1 MYKLQVV
8 LVPPSLQATTPMQFG
23 YGPTV
28 AESSQLLPN
37 RTSIAQSAG
46 DASLQYA
53 NMRSASVSFSPS
65 YFNQS
70 RFKKFLLFTKPTN
83 TLLNL
88 SDEIIDKCE
97 KMYPS
102 LQEDI
107 EILSLQDNTGCDLD
121 PDFLVK
127 DVFNINNIVKV
138 ILRNEI
144 DLDDSAPVSLYRSA
158 KRSKM
163 NNGSPH
169 PVQPQQQISSSSGV
183 LRIAKKRPPTSTTA
197 TTTIRSATNG
207 SMRISTPL
215 ARQIYPP
222 PSSKMMSNNSDDEEQ
237 EEEDDIGERS
247 FLPPPTQP
255 QSPPIRISSG
265 IDTGKKIKSSAVEED
280 IVSRSET
287 VDPDKSKQQRLLSGT
302 PIMSTMTPN
311 RVTLTGQRVVSEH
324 AQKNELVFSASAS
337 SSSSFAAAAAVA
349 LSAHDSNRKP
359 PVTSPRITSG
369 MLRIPEPRISEIE
382 KELKE
387 GPSSPASILPAKS
400 AKIPMKKPYLENG
413 DDYESDES
421 SSSGTQET
429 PETEPHSKASLQRS
443 QSSIADNNGSPV
455 KNSPLGD
462 AMPHNVHLA
471 ELPKASSPANT
482 KSSNG
487 QPPTK
492 QQQRKN
498 SLETIVER
506 KTRTQPAAATAE
518 PRRMN
523 DFPDDSQGKAGDGNP
538 NEKSLQKEN
547 LPTVAHNK
555 QPILASSKKPNGKEI
570 PTQSPLGSKFTTNGG
585 ATIDNALED
594 DDDDDEEADTTV
606 RIVLQ
611 DSDSSSFQKSELF
624 KMIEGN
630 GKDLPQW
637 FKGKNSRKNSA
648 SSNNKNAKP
657 YTTVLNKDIDNSKP
671 DPRNILPQRTPRSA
685 AKRAAQLLA
694 GAKKN
699 EVPGKATQ
707 DSSSAGSTDDE
718 SESGI
723 ETDVSSDDVTK
734 RKSVPL
740 PNDKPRDI
748 SLHSLKGSVVPVTDA
763 KVISKHDDEQIEDK
777 KSPQKIPEK
786 KIESASSKSSETPK
800 VPQSSVSDIKIS
812 EQMAKSFYPNSS
824 KKQNERAKV
833 QSKTT
838 PPPIPSSTGSTPL
851 LATKVNA
858 SPTQKV
864 NNKIVKPKAKKEVTQ
879 PDNKKKEALAKVI
892 DTKNTTTDEVKDAS
906 AKVDKEKV
914 EAKKPEKAP
923 TSALD
928 VNNNKNTPKED
939 EAPQSKQLKP
949 SKVEIQSEAKIAKN
963 TTEDKPKLTKPSAND
978 KLKDLKAKFTNSKP
992 FAPAGIVS
1000 SEKNESV
1007 LADEDSDSSGSSTE
1021 DESSSSSSSSS
1032 DGETSTSRKSR
1043 RVVVNTPREPV
1054 RSSSSKIDAQT
1065 SSLNQT
1071 KTTTPNKVP
1080 VTQLMDMSSPPS
1092 AKSRTPSKPSSILHD
1107 LPRKV
1112 RPSLSSLSDL
1122 VSRGIPDVKEKSSK
1136 SIGKPQPK
1144 AASSSD
1150 DDSSPSSGSDSS
1162 SDSGSESG
1170 SDSDSGSDVD
1180 SDDSSDSSEDGKSFI
1195 SAKSASAALGKK
1207 KKPSGG
1213 FASLIKD
1220 FKKK

>member
-121 PDFLVK
+121 PDFLIK

-144 DLDDSAPVSLYRSA
+144 DLDDSAPVSLYRSV

-163 NNGSPH
+163 NNGSPR

-197 TTTIRSATNG
+197 TSTIRSGTNG

-222 PSSKMMSNNSDDEEQ
+222 PSSKMMSNNSDDEE
-237 EEEDDIGERS
+237 EEDIGERS

-265 IDTGKKIKSSAVEED
+265 IDTGKKIRSSAVEED

-302 PIMSTMTPN
+302 PVMSTMTPN

-337 SSSSFAAAAAVA
+337 SSSSFAAVA
-349 LSAHDSNRKP
+349 LTAYDSNKKP
-359 PVTSPRITSG
+359 PATSPRITSG

-471 ELPKASSPANT
+471 ELPKASSPANV

-487 QPPTK
+487 QLPTK
-492 QQQRKN
+492 QQQRKG

-506 KTRTQPAAATAE
+506 KMRKDLAATAE

-523 DFPDDSQGKAGDGNP
+523 DFPDDSQGKEDGDS
-538 NEKSLQKEN
+538 NEKILQKEN
-547 LPTVAHNK
+547 LPTVPHNK
-555 QPILASSKKPNGKEI
+555 QPILASSKKPNGKVI
-570 PTQSPLGSKFTTNGG
+570 PTHSPLVSKFTANGG
-585 ATIDNALED
+585 ATIDDALA
-594 DDDDDEEADTTV
+594 DDDDEEADTTV
-606 RIVLQ
+606 RIVHQ

-630 GKDLPQW
+630 GEDLPQW

-699 EVPGKATQ
+699 EVPEKATQ

-723 ETDVSSDDVTK
+723 ETDVSSDDLTK
-734 RKSVPL
+734 RQSAPL
-740 PNDKPRDI
+740 ANGGPKGDI
-748 SLHSLKGSVVPVTDA
+748 SLYSLKGSVVPLTDA
-763 KVISKHDDEQIEDK
+763 KVNSKQDDGQIENK

-786 KIESASSKSSETPK
+786 KIEPVLKATETSKI
-800 VPQSSVSDIKIS
+800 PQSSVSDIKIS

-824 KKQNERAKV
+824 KKQNERAKLP
-833 QSKTT
+833 SKTT
-838 PPPIPSSTGSTPL
+838 PPPALSSTGNTPSV
-851 LATKVNA
+851 ATKANA
-858 SPTQKV
+858 SPAQKV

-879 PDNKKKEALAKVI
+879 PDNKNKEALTKAIDSKSTATSEAK
-892 DTKNTTTDEVKDAS
+892 DSS
-906 AKVDKEKV
+906 AKVDKKKV
-914 EAKKPEKAP
+914 EAKELEKAP
-923 TSALD
+923 TNSLGAK
-928 VNNNKNTPKED
+928 NKNTPKGD
-939 EAPQSKQLKP
+939 EAPMSKQLKAN
-949 SKVEIQSEAKIAKN
+949 KVEIQNEAKTANN
-963 TTEDKPKLTKPSAND
+963 TIKDKPKLAKPSAND
-978 KLKDLKAKFTNSKP
+978 KLKDLKAKFTNSKS
-992 FAPAGIVS
+992 FAPAGLVS
-1000 SEKNESV
+1000 TEKKDSV
-1007 LADEDSDSSGSSTE
+1007 LSNEDSDSSGSSTE

-1054 RSSSSKIDAQT
+1054 RSSSSKIDAVT
-1065 SSLNQT
+1065 PSLSQT
-1071 KTTTPNKVP
+1071 KNATPNKVP

-1092 AKSRTPSKPSSILHD
+1092 AKSRTPSKSSSILHD

-1144 AASSSD
+1144 VASSSD
-1150 DDSSPSSGSDSS
+1150 DESSPSSGSDSS

-1170 SDSDSGSDVD
+1170 SDSNSGSGLD
-1180 SDDSSDSSEDGKSFI
+1180 SDDSGDSSGDGKSFI

>member
-37 RTSIAQSAG
+37 RTSIGQSAG

-121 PDFLVK
+121 PDFLIK

-144 DLDDSAPVSLYRSA
+144 DLDDSAPVSLYRSV

-169 PVQPQQQISSSSGV
+169 SVQPQQQISSSSSGV

-197 TTTIRSATNG
+197 TTTIRSTTNG

-222 PSSKMMSNNSDDEEQ
+222 PSSKMMSNNSDDEE
-237 EEEDDIGERS
+237 EEEEDIGERS

-265 IDTGKKIKSSAVEED
+265 IDTGKKIRSSTVEED

-349 LSAHDSNRKP
+349 LTAHDSNRKP

-471 ELPKASSPANT
+471 ELPKASSPAST
-482 KSSNG
+482 KPSNG
-487 QPPTK
+487 QLPTK
-492 QQQRKN
+492 QQQGKG

-506 KTRTQPAAATAE
+506 KMRAQPAAVSME

-523 DFPDDSQGKAGDGNP
+523 GFPDNSQGKEDGNP

-594 DDDDDEEADTTV
+594 DEDEEADTTV
-606 RIVLQ
+606 RIVHQ

-734 RKSVPL
+734 RKSAPL
-740 PNDKPRDI
+740 PNDGPKDI
-748 SLHSLKGSVVPVTDA
+748 SLHSLKGSVVPLTDA
-763 KVISKHDDEQIEDK
+763 KVNSKQDDEQIEGK

-786 KIESASSKSSETPK
+786 KIESPAKASETSK

-833 QSKTT
+833 QSKTAT
-838 PPPIPSSTGSTPL
+838 PSVPSSTGSTPL
-851 LATKVNA
+851 LATKVN
-858 SPTQKV
+858 SFPTQKV

-879 PDNKKKEALAKVI
+879 PDNKKKEEFAKAI
-892 DTKNTTTDEVKDAS
+892 DSKNTTTDEVKDSS
-906 AKVDKEKV
+906 AKVVDKKKV
-914 EAKKPEKAP
+914 EAKEPEKAP

-928 VNNNKNTPKED
+928 ANNKNTPNEV
-939 EAPQSKQLKP
+939 EAPQSKQLKA
-949 SKVEIQSEAKIAKN
+949 SKAGVQNEAKIAKN
-963 TTEDKPKLTKPSAND
+963 TTEDKPKLAKPSAND
-978 KLKDLKAKFTNSKP
+978 KLKDLKAKFTSSKS

-1000 SEKNESV
+1000 SEKNDSV

-1071 KTTTPNKVP
+1071 KNTTPNKVP
-1080 VTQLMDMSSPPS
+1080 VTQLMDMSSPPSS

-1170 SDSDSGSDVD
+1170 SDSDSGSDLD
-1180 SDDSSDSSEDGKSFI
+1180 SDDSGDSSEDGKSFI
-1195 SAKSASAALGKK
+1195 SAKSASVALGKK